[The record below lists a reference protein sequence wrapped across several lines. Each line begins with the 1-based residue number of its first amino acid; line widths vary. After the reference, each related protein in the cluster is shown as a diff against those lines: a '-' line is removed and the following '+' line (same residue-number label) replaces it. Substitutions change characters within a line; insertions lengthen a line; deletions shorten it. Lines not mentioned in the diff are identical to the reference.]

1 MIILGC
7 LFVWLET
14 EEKFLLIDTLEI
26 HFMELPKLL
35 IKWRRGE
42 VNPRENQLVRWLLL
56 LEASE
61 DEEITQ
67 VLEES
72 VMQEDQT
79 LKKAIDEW
87 ERVSQ
92 DPEVLL
98 AYEARRKALLDEK
111 SALRRAEKQ
120 GEIIG
125 EERGKRI
132 GEKKA
137 IMKVALSMIQKG
149 MDNEAIAEL
158 TELTQE
164 EIEQLRRQ

>member
-1 MIILGC
+1 M
-7 LFVWLET
+7 
-14 EEKFLLIDTLEI
+14 LEI

-35 IKWRRGE
+35 IKWRRKE
-42 VNPRENQLVRWLLL
+42 VDPREDQLVRWLLL

-67 VLEES
+67 VLEEIA
-72 VMQEDQT
+72 MQEDQV

-111 SALRRAEKQ
+111 SALKRAESR
-120 GEIIG
+120 G
-125 EERGKRI
+125 EEKGRKETI
-132 GEKKA
+132 KN
-137 IMKVALSMIQKG
+137 MALGMIQKG
-149 MDNEAIAEL
+149 IDNETISDL
-158 TELTQE
+158 TGLTKE
-164 EIEQLRRQ
+164 EINNLRHQ